1 MKPSHSKKVS
11 HKIETLCE
19 QGCSEVNQVIAEAK
33 KGNEI
38 EELADFN
45 NHEIETIIDELDQ
58 IMSIYN
64 VDNLDKNNDKST

>member
-19 QGCSEVNQVIAEAK
+19 QGCSEVNQIIAKAK
-33 KGNEI
+33 KGNTI

-64 VDNLDKNNDKST
+64 VDNFNNDNDKST